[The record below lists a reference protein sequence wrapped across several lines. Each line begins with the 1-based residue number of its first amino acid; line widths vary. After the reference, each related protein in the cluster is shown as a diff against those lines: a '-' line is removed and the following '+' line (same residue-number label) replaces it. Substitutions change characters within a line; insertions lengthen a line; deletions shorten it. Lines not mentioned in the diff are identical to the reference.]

1 MITTLAAAEGKALCQ
16 RRGALQGLGT
26 AGVAENPGHPGA
38 WLRLDIHRLPTCR
51 AGDGGTEHAVLME
64 EER

>member
-16 RRGALQGLGT
+16 RRGALQGVGT
-26 AGVAENPGHPGA
+26 LGVAENPGHPGA
-38 WLRLDIHRLPTCR
+38 RTAVDADRLSHRRT
-51 AGDGGTEHAVLME
+51 GSGGTEHAVLTE